1 MRNVDWSLPI
11 VLCITV
17 LAMATQAQAFSTG
30 ISSLSFGSSGC
41 NACHGGG
48 LAPTVTLTGPATVAA
63 GSTNVYTLQISVVGA
78 QNKGG
83 LNVAATDGTLAVGGS
98 AAAGTQTITG
108 KNGLKEIT
116 HSGAKTAS
124 GGFVTFSFQW
134 TAPSVGGSVTF
145 TGWGNAV
152 NGNFNPSGDM
162 AAMATLVVTVTG
174 GSNTPT
180 STPTPVCEPTPLPDC
195 RKPVASGKSTFVVKD
210 NVLDS
215 KDTLSWNWTKGAE
228 TLLTAFGDPVTGS
241 TSYHLC
247 VYDESAG
254 APAAVMA
261 MTAPSGGT
269 CAGKPCWTAKKTGFL
284 YKDKGLTNDGLMQ
297 LQLTAGAAGKAKIV
311 VTGKGERLPLPQPVG
326 GRLFAQDTAVSVQ
339 LVNSDGMCWEADFSA
354 PAKKNDLKQ
363 FNDKSD

>member
-1 MRNVDWSLPI
+1 MRNVDRLLLI
-11 VLCITV
+11 GLFIAAFAV
-17 LAMATQAQAFSTG
+17 ATQAHAFSTG
-30 ISSLSFGSSGC
+30 ISSNSFDSTGC
-41 NACHGGG
+41 NKCHFGGM
-48 LAPTVTLTGPATVAA
+48 APTVTLTGPTTVAA
-63 GSTNVYTLQISVVGA
+63 SSTNTYTLQISVVGT
-78 QNKGG
+78 QTEGG

-98 AAAGTQTITG
+98 AAAGTQSITG

-116 HSGAKTAS
+116 HSGAKMAL
-124 GGFVTFSFQW
+124 GGFMTFSFQW
-134 TAPSVGGSVTF
+134 TAPSAAGSVTL

-152 NGNFNPSGDM
+152 NGNFNRSGDLG
-162 AAMATLVVTVTG
+162 AMATLAVTVTG

-180 STPTPVCEPTPLPDC
+180 PTPVCQPTPLPSC
-195 RKPVASGKSTFVVKD
+195 RKPVAAGKSTFVVNNNKT
-210 NVLDS
+210 DS

-228 TLLTAFGDPVTGS
+228 TLLTDFGNPVNGT

-254 APAAVMA
+254 VPAATMA
-261 MTAPSGGT
+261 MTAPPGGS

-284 YKDKGLTNDGLMQ
+284 YKDKTLSNDGLMQ

-311 VTGKGERLPLPQPVG
+311 VKGKGEGLPLPVPVG
-326 GRLFAQDTAVSVQ
+326 SALFAQDTALIVQ